1 MRIPRGPAVRSIDFS
16 SFIYSPKQRRHQ
28 GQTSVVDAPDV
39 RCIRF
44 FFYIY
49 DSLSTAPTW
58 GPRSPGQSLASAS
71 CPPPPPANPVLRFIY
86 IIPFYACAPTGG
98 PGALRLSTPPR
109 APNARGGSGKGTSL
123 LNPPILRPV
132 VYIHTSPRFTA
143 QAMAVAGSPPRQF
156 GPHSSSTVTVD

>member
-1 MRIPRGPAVRSIDFS
+1 MRSIDFPS

-39 RCIRF
+39 RCILSSF
-44 FFYIY
+44 IY
-49 DSLSTAPTW
+49 TTRCPRPQHGAPALLNNHLRLRLS
-58 GPRSPGQSLASAS
+58 
-71 CPPPPPANPVLRFIY
+71 PPPPRQSGSSIYIY

-98 PGALRLSTPPR
+98 PGALRLSTPPK

-132 VYIHTSPRFTA
+132 VCIHTSPRFTA
-143 QAMAVAGSPPRQF
+143 QAMAVAGSPSRQF
-156 GPHSSSTVTVD
+156 GPHSSSTDAVDLLRRGT